1 MTAKAK
7 SISVILTILAAPWG
21 VATVGLAGRSSW
33 SRRADTNA
41 MQETDGAYRDGFFWG
56 ELDAQHGKKAQP
68 SIARWN
74 NDKDRASFRV
84 GYEKG
89 YKSALNSKSAL
100 NGNKTARQTKGKN

>member
-1 MTAKAK
+1 MTAKVK

-21 VATVGLAGRSSW
+21 VATVGLSSRSSW
-33 SRRADTNA
+33 FRQGNA
-41 MQETDGAYRDGFFWG
+41 NSMQETDAAYRDGFFWG
-56 ELDAQHGKKAQP
+56 ELDAQHGKKAKV
-68 SIARWN
+68 SVARWN

-100 NGNKTARQTKGKN
+100 NGN